1 MAKYFTILLF
11 IVIFQLTACS
21 SNLDLSEFEETSELP
36 GAGEI
41 NAAAGRAAANDQSAG
56 DEPAETPSSDSK
68 TAILEV
74 TPDQPATEPA
84 PTDPPAAPS
93 QATSTVVTTSEATPS
108 EVTPSE
114 ATPSEVTPSE
124 VTNRRVEVGEIGR
137 FPQLLPFDGIRPVYD
152 PQFATAEDAPLDDNE
167 LIIGIALDGEAKAY
181 SISVLNFREMVNDEL
196 AGIPTLVTW

>member
-11 IVIFQLTACS
+11 IVVVLLTACS
-21 SNLDLSEFEETSELP
+21 SNLDLPEFEETSDLP

-56 DEPAETPSSDSK
+56 DEPAETPSSDSE

-93 QATSTVVTTSEATPS
+93 QATSTVVTTSEETPS

-114 ATPSEVTPSE
+114 VTPTV

-152 PQFATAEDAPLDDNE
+152 PQFATAADAPLDDNE

-181 SISVLNFREMVNDEL
+181 PISVLNFREMVNDEL

>member
-1 MAKYFTILLF
+1 MARNITILLF
-11 IVIFQLTACS
+11 IAAVLLTACGS
-21 SNLDLSEFEETSELP
+21 DLDLTELEETSDLP
-36 GAGEI
+36 GAGDI

-56 DEPAETPSSDSK
+56 DEPAETPSSDSE

-84 PTDPPAAPS
+84 PTDPP
-93 QATSTVVTTSEATPS
+93 TVVTPT
-108 EVTPSE
+108 V
-114 ATPSEVTPSE
+114 VTPSE

-152 PQFATAEDAPLDDNE
+152 PQFATADDAPLDDNE

-181 SISVLNFREMVNDEL
+181 PISVLNFREMVNDEL